1 MAKQIRIGLF
11 ETNSSSEHS
20 YTISING
27 YKSLKE
33 YDCEPHRNVYLN
45 EKDLDY
51 LLEKISLDVLKEK
64 IKERETAGEDQ
75 INITQRKPEY
85 ADNDVE
91 TGNESFEVWFADE
104 ISVTKYYNYD
114 PYSDEPLEEDMYL
127 DEALV
132 DVLDYLPLDLLKKK
146 LEERKDETN

>member
-1 MAKQIRIGLF
+1 MARSIRIGVF

-20 YTISING
+20 FSVSICG

-33 YDCEPHRNVYLN
+33 YDCDPHRNVYLN
-45 EKDLDY
+45 EKDIDY
-51 LLEKISLDVLKEK
+51 LLEKISLDVLEEK
-64 IKERETAGEDQ
+64 VKEREAAGGDKKR
-75 INITQRKPEY
+75 ITRRKPKY

-114 PYSDEPLEEDMYL
+114 PNSDEPLEEDMYL
-127 DEALV
+127 DEALM

-146 LEERKDETN
+146 LEERKK

>member
-1 MAKQIRIGLF
+1 MKKTRRSLF

-20 YTISING
+20 YTVSING

-51 LLEKISLDVLKEK
+51 LLEKISLDVLEKK
-64 IKERETAGEDQ
+64 IKERESAGGDT
-75 INITQRKPEY
+75 INITRRKPKY

-91 TGNESFEVWFADE
+91 TGNESFEVWFADD

-114 PYSDEPLEEDMYL
+114 PNSDEPLEEDMYL
-127 DEALV
+127 DEGLV

-146 LEERKDETN
+146 LEERKNGTN